1 MFYSPGKAVNG
12 LGRTYLCIDQKS
24 FYASVECVERKLDP
38 MTTKL
43 VVADPTRTEATI
55 CLAVSPEMK
64 RLGVKNRCRLREIPS
79 GIEYITAM
87 PQMALYL
94 DYSAR
99 IYGIFLKYVA
109 KEDIHVYSVDEAFLD
124 ITEYMSL
131 RHQTARDFA
140 QMILQDIH
148 DTLGLVATC
157 GIGTNLYLAKIALDI
172 LAKHA
177 PDFIAELTEE
187 RYREQLWD
195 HRPLTDFWRIAHGTE
210 ARLAKIGVQTMREI
224 AHCDEKL
231 LYKIFGIDAELLI
244 DHAWGR
250 ETTTI
255 ADIHAYK
262 PKSTSLSSGQVLP
275 RGYAYDEGRVIV
287 REMAEELA
295 LDMFNKRMAASSI
308 SLYLSYSFSSMLP
321 PSKASTK
328 TAPTSSMRRICDT
341 VVDLYD
347 RIRVRNTPMHRVN
360 IAYAVNDE
368 LCQQY
373 DLFTS
378 PEKQDKERQLQ
389 RAIIDIRQKHGK
401 NSVLRAMDLLDG
413 ARTIER
419 HNQIGGHRA

>member
-1 MFYSPGKAVNG
+1 M
-12 LGRTYLCIDQKS
+12 
-24 FYASVECVERKLDP
+24 
-38 MTTKL
+38 
-43 VVADPTRTEATI
+43 
-55 CLAVSPEMK
+55 
-64 RLGVKNRCRLREIPS
+64 
-79 GIEYITAM
+79 
-87 PQMALYL
+87 
-94 DYSAR
+94 
-99 IYGIFLKYVA
+99 
-109 KEDIHVYSVDEAFLD
+109 
-124 ITEYMSL
+124 
-131 RHQTARDFA
+131 
-140 QMILQDIH
+140 
-148 DTLGLVATC
+148 
-157 GIGTNLYLAKIALDI
+157 
-172 LAKHA
+172 
-177 PDFIAELTEE
+177 
-187 RYREQLWD
+187 
-195 HRPLTDFWRIAHGTE
+195 
-210 ARLAKIGVQTMREI
+210 
-224 AHCDEKL
+224 
-231 LYKIFGIDAELLI
+231 LI

-295 LDMFNKRMAASSI
+295 LDMFDKGMAASSI

-321 PSKASTK
+321 PSKVSTK

-347 RIRVRNTPMHRVN
+347 RIRVRTTPMHRVN
-360 IAYAVNDE
+360 IAYAVNDD

-378 PEKQDKERQLQ
+378 PEKQDKEQRLQ

>member
-1 MFYSPGKAVNG
+1 M
-12 LGRTYLCIDQKS
+12 GRTYLCVDQKS
-24 FYASVECVERKLDP
+24 FYAAVECVERHKDP

-64 RLGVKNRCRLREIPS
+64 RLGVKNRCRLYEIPPNL
-79 GIEYITAM
+79 EYITAM
-87 PQMALYL
+87 PRMALYL

-109 KEDIHVYSVDEAFLD
+109 KEDIHVYSVDESFLD
-124 ITEYMSL
+124 ITDYISL
-131 RHQTARDFA
+131 RHQTPKEFA

-157 GIGTNLYLAKIALDI
+157 GIGTNLYLAKVALDI
-172 LAKHA
+172 LAKHN
-177 PDFIAELTEE
+177 PDRIAELNEKS
-187 RYREQLWD
+187 YREQLWD

-210 ARLAKIGVQTMREI
+210 ARLERIGVQTMREI

-231 LYKIFGIDAELLI
+231 LYKIFGVDAELLI

-250 ETTTI
+250 ESTTI
-255 ADIHAYK
+255 ADIKAYR

-295 LDMFNKRMAASSI
+295 LDMFAKGMTTGSI
-308 SLYLSYSFSSMLP
+308 SLYLSYSFASNLP
-321 PSKASTK
+321 ASKASSR
-328 TAPTSSMRRICDT
+328 TAPTASVSRICDI
-341 VVDLYD
+341 VEDLYD
-347 RIRVRNTPMHRVN
+347 RIRDRSAPMHRVG
-360 IAYAVNDE
+360 IAYGVQCD
-368 LCQQY
+368 LGQQY
-373 DLFTS
+373 DIFS
-378 PEKQDKERQLQ
+378 PTQKQDKEQRLQ